1 MSSTRELFYKHV
13 AQTSDSPISLEIEKA
28 EGIYLFDKS
37 GKKYIDLIA
46 GVSVSNIGHRNPK
59 VIEAI
64 KQQTDKYLHLMVYG
78 EYIQSPQV
86 KLAKN
91 IVDICP
97 SQYDSVYFVNSGS
110 EANEGALKLAKR
122 YTGRTEI
129 IAFKKAYHGSTH
141 GALSV
146 LGDEYFKNS
155 FRPLLPDIK
164 FLEFNNEQDL
174 EKISKKTAC
183 VIVEPVQ
190 GEGGVVLPENN
201 FLKKLQKKCNEQ
213 GALLIFDEIQT
224 GFGRTGKMFAFGTY
238 DVRPD
243 IFTIAKGMGGGMPIG
258 GFVSS
263 NKIMQVFK
271 TNPVLGHITTFGGHP
286 VSSAAANASLQVILD
301 EHLADKANGKGELFR
316 KLLKHKKIKSIHGIG
331 LFLAVEVESFEFLQK
346 LLQTSIKNGLI
357 FDWFIF
363 NDNHFRIAPPL
374 TITDNEIK
382 LACDIIL
389 KSLDEVKSLL

>member
-28 EGIYLFDKS
+28 EGIYLIDKN

-46 GVSVSNIGHRNPK
+46 GVSVSNIGHRHPK
-59 VIEAI
+59 VVEAI
-64 KQQTDKYLHLMVYG
+64 KNQTEKYLHLMVYG

-86 KLAKN
+86 KLAKQ
-91 IVDICP
+91 IVDNTP
-97 SQYDSVYFVNSGS
+97 EQYDSVYFVNSGS

-164 FLEFNNEQDL
+164 FLEFNNVNDL
-174 EKISKKTAC
+174 DKISKKTAC

-190 GEGGVVLPENN
+190 GEGGIILPEDN
-201 FLKKLQKKCNEQ
+201 FLLKLQEKCNSK

-224 GFGRTGKMFAFGTY
+224 GFGRTGNLFAFETY
-238 DVRPD
+238 NVRPD
-243 IFTIAKGMGGGMPIG
+243 IFTIAKGMGGGMPLG

-271 TNPVLGHITTFGGHP
+271 TNPILGHITTFGGHP
-286 VSSAAANASLQVILD
+286 VSCAAANASLQVILN
-301 EHLADKANGKGELFR
+301 ENLHKKAIEKGKLFKR
-316 KLLKHKKIKSIHGIG
+316 LLKHPKIKSVHGVG
-331 LFLAVEVESFEFLQK
+331 LFIAVEVENFEFLQK
-346 LLQTSIKNGLI
+346 LLHQTIKNGLV

-374 TITDNEIK
+374 TITNDEIK
-382 LACDIIL
+382 LSCNIIL
-389 KSLDEVKSLL
+389 KSLDEISNV